1 MPWLTIGTPRS
12 LIVCSGTSVTPCK
25 SAFIPKLLSG
35 SSDHATMKFMSARSS
50 SLSPNDLAGASV
62 ETVHEIV
69 QRAAGKLSVL
79 QARRTHIRK
88 RIQALLHL
96 SRALSEDAAISRS
109 SRSEKVAI
117 AIGSSRSAPLEGN
130 VRLDGTS
137 ASGGLR
143 RACRI
148 ALIETDD
155 AECAE
160 QILERIRKR
169 NSVSLENLADPLA
182 AIVVELNRMA
192 NEREACR
199 NSEGEIERWQ
209 LRRS

>member
-182 AIVVELNRMA
+182 AIAVELNRMA

>member
-1 MPWLTIGTPRS
+1 MPWLTIGTSRS
-12 LIVCSGTSVTPCK
+12 LIVCSGTSVTPRK

-35 SSDHATMKFMSARSS
+35 SADHATMKFMSARSS
-50 SLSPNDLAGASV
+50 SRFPNDLAGASV

-117 AIGSSRSAPLEGN
+117 AIDSSRSAPLEGN
-130 VRLDGTS
+130 VRLDRTS

-182 AIVVELNRMA
+182 AIAVELNRMA

-199 NSEGEIERWQ
+199 YSEGEIERWQ

>member
-35 SSDHATMKFMSARSS
+35 LSDHATMKFMSARSS

-109 SRSEKVAI
+109 SRSEKVTI
-117 AIGSSRSAPLEGN
+117 AIGSSRSTPLEGN
-130 VRLDGTS
+130 VRLDRTS
-137 ASGGLR
+137 ASAGLR

-155 AECAE
+155 AECE
-160 QILERIRKR
+160 LEKETQSRLKILLIRWQPLSLNSIGWQMSVKRVAIRK
-169 NSVSLENLADPLA
+169 A
-182 AIVVELNRMA
+182 
-192 NEREACR
+192 
-199 NSEGEIERWQ
+199 
-209 LRRS
+209 RSNAGN

>member
-109 SRSEKVAI
+109 SRSEKVTI

-130 VRLDGTS
+130 VRLDRTS
-137 ASGGLR
+137 ASAGLR

-199 NSEGEIERWQ
+199 YSEGEIERWQ